1 MSATTGEGTSLF
13 DSVGARLE
21 AAARVADV
29 SDDTLERLRL
39 PQSVLKVSVPVRMDD
54 GSLRTFPGYR
64 VRYDATRGPTKGGIR
79 FHPRVNTDEVQS
91 LAFWMTF
98 KCACLDLPFGGAKG
112 GVTVDTKQLSLAE
125 LERLSRKYIDQIA
138 DAIGPDLDIPAPDMY
153 TNAMVMGWMV
163 DEYATIKRARIPAV
177 ITGKPL
183 ALGGSLGRETAT
195 ADGAFHV
202 LKTLRPKLLEADD
215 AAGRGTAAPSGRG
228 ISGRGMDV
236 PSGGGVS
243 GDGSAPS
250 VAIQGFGNA
259 GARIAELLAHAGYR
273 VVAASDSTRAVR
285 FDEGLDVAALREA
298 KSSDGE
304 LPADAGE
311 EIDPEELLE
320 LEVDVLIPAALEDV
334 ITPDNADRVR
344 ARSILE
350 VANGPV
356 ASEAD
361 EMLAANG
368 VTVIPDILANA
379 GGVTV
384 SYFEW
389 VQNRGG
395 LRWSAQEVSDRL
407 EEQMVR
413 ETENVWKIASE
424 REVSLRTAAYALGLE
439 RISEAVD
446 ATGSAEAYRNGRW
459 GPKS

>member
-1 MSATTGEGTSLF
+1 MRSMSATADPRPSLF
-13 DSVGARLE
+13 DGVGQRLE
-21 AAARVADV
+21 AAARVAKV

-112 GVTVDTKQLSLAE
+112 GISVNVKELSLAE
-125 LERLSRKYIDQIA
+125 LERLSRTYIDRIA
-138 DAIGPDLDIPAPDMY
+138 DAIGPDVDIPAPDMY

-163 DEYATIKRARIPAV
+163 DEYSTIKRAQTPSV

-183 ALGGSLGRETAT
+183 ALGGSLGRDTAT

-202 LKTLRPKLLEADD
+202 LKTLRPKLLEADHAGD
-215 AAGRGTAAPSGRG
+215 AAGRGRDGA
-228 ISGRGMDV
+228 
-236 PSGGGVS
+236 S
-243 GDGSAPS
+243 GDGILT

-259 GARIAELLAHAGYR
+259 GARMAELCADAGYR
-273 VVAASDSTRAVR
+273 VVGVSDSTRAVR
-285 FDEGLDVAALREA
+285 SSDGLNVAALREA

-334 ITPDNADRVR
+334 ITSENADRVR
-344 ARSILE
+344 ARSVLE

-356 ASEAD
+356 AIEAD
-361 EMLAANG
+361 EALADNG
-368 VTVIPDILANA
+368 ITVIPDILANA

-389 VQNRGG
+389 VQNRSG
-395 LRWSAQEVSDRL
+395 LRWSAEVVSERL

-413 ETENVWKIASE
+413 EAKNVWELA
-424 REVSLRTAAYALGLE
+424 RDHDVSLRTAAYALGLE

-446 ATGSAEAYRNGRW
+446 ATGSAEAFRDGR
-459 GPKS
+459 